1 MNAAAESEEVLR
13 FFWEELQVVDPQRK
27 EVSVERA
34 WPYGRTSVVVLYR
47 YRGSERIGYFR
58 DFSDCG
64 REDARSLGAA
74 LARDISEP
82 LGGARTDVD
91 PVTGIR
97 WAGLAGREFP
107 PVPEG

>member
-47 YRGSERIGYFR
+47 YRGSERIG
-58 DFSDCG
+58 
-64 REDARSLGAA
+64 
-74 LARDISEP
+74 
-82 LGGARTDVD
+82 
-91 PVTGIR
+91 
-97 WAGLAGREFP
+97 
-107 PVPEG
+107 